1 MIMMI
6 IVMMTTAISGVIMMM
21 LTSVREERIS
31 LVAIEPGYSL
41 NMSLSACNDKNYSS
55 WMWVVPK
62 TDLPPEWARQ
72 IRCVRSADSTISG
85 HHLAILEVYQDKDRS
100 SYNYFLEKREQSCSI
115 HGT

>member
-1 MIMMI
+1 MILMI

-72 IRCVRSADSTISG
+72 VSCVRSTDPAIGG
-85 HHLAILEVYQDKDRS
+85 HHLAMLYC
-100 SYNYFLEKREQSCSI
+100 FLEERQQSCSK
-115 HGT
+115 T